1 MIFPRT
7 KQIVFTNN
15 KGGVG
20 KTTLA
25 FNIGK
30 KLADQGYKTVLIDLD
45 PQCNLSRLALGEE
58 FIERDIDSKSN
69 IFGVIEGLIS
79 GTADINKNIIFTPLS
94 ENLSLLE
101 GSLKLSGFETMIA
114 SGFNEAS
121 SGLARGYNITS
132 AIDRFLKEKG
142 LYEEID
148 IFIIDTN
155 PSLSQLNK
163 AIFLGTDYFVV
174 PMMPDAFNHQGIE
187 NIGNFFEQERRNWNM
202 TAKILSRTQNI
213 SAGSV
218 LLGEPIFLGY
228 IINSYNVYSKKPIY
242 SQKLWIEKLPNQIKK
257 NLSLKHCKNG
267 LVELSYAE
275 AIGRVQDYGQLSTL
289 SQDKHKAI
297 FDITEQEAR
306 AYGTQENLKK
316 SQEEFETITAN
327 LIERLKKW

>member
-15 KGGVG
+15 KWGVG

-30 KLADQGYKTVLIDLD
+30 MLANQWYKTVLIDLD

-58 FIERDIDSKSN
+58 FLERDIDAKNN
-69 IFGVIEGLIS
+69 IFWVIEGLIS
-79 GTADINKNIIFTPLS
+79 WTADINKKILFTPLS

-101 GSLKLSGFETMIA
+101 GSLKLSGFETMVA
-114 SGFNEAS
+114 SGFNEAA
-121 SGLARGYNITS
+121 SGLARWYNITS
-132 AIDRFLKEKG
+132 AIDRFLKEKW

-174 PMMPDAFNHQGIE
+174 PMMPDTFNHQGIE

-218 LLGEPIFLGY
+218 LTGEPVFLGY
-228 IINSYNVYSKKPIY
+228 IINSYNVYSKKPIT
-242 SQKLWIEKLPNQIKK
+242 SQRTWIERLPNQIKQ

-267 LVELSYAE
+267 LVEVSYTE
-275 AIGRVQDYGQLSTL
+275 PLGQVQDYGQLSTL
-289 SQDKHKAI
+289 SQDKRKAI
-297 FDITEQEAR
+297 FEITEQEAR
-306 AYGTQENLKK
+306 VYGTQENLKK